1 MIQAIVEELQIDK
14 AVFLELESSLL
25 TMLDLEKELSWI
37 KTTDRPYLVIE
48 AMVNEIADRKD
59 AVMQGVKSL
68 ISM

>member
-1 MIQAIVEELQIDK
+1 MIQATAEELQIDK

>member
-1 MIQAIVEELQIDK
+1 
-14 AVFLELESSLL
+14 
-25 TMLDLEKELSWI
+25 MLDLEKELSWI